1 MKINPDINVI
11 SHHRAVYIESIDAI
25 VIADL
30 HLGFEG
36 IAAEHGIFIPKIQFK
51 KEMAELK
58 EILKKVKA
66 EKIIIN
72 GDVKHEFSE
81 TGHHEFREVSR
92 LYTFLKENF
101 DRVIQIK
108 GNHDN
113 FIIYVCRKYGVKLYD
128 NLQLGDYFFVHGHED
143 LKLNSIMASNI
154 ITGHEHPAIALYDEV
169 GGKEKV
175 DCFLY
180 GRIDSKKFLML
191 PAFSYFAQ
199 GSDVNIIPENEF
211 LSPLLKRADFSEIK
225 VIGVSRE
232 TGALD
237 FGTLDKLRKIS

>member
-1 MKINPDINVI
+1 MRLNSDIVI
-11 SHHRAVYIESIDAI
+11 ISPHRAVYIESIDAI

-36 IAAEHGIFIPKIQFK
+36 IATEHGIFIPKIQFK
-51 KEMAELK
+51 KEMEELK

-101 DRVIQIK
+101 ERVIQIK

-113 FIIYVCRKYGVKLYD
+113 FIIYVCRKYGVELYD
-128 NLQLGDYFFVHGHED
+128 TLQLGDYFFLHGHEN
-143 LKLNSIMASNI
+143 LKLNNITTSNI
-154 ITGHEHPAIALYDEV
+154 ITGHEHPAISLYDEV

-199 GSDVNIIPENEF
+199 GSEVNIIPKNEF
-211 LSPLLKRADFSEIK
+211 LSPLLKRADFREIK

-232 TGALD
+232 TGVLD

>member
-1 MKINPDINVI
+1 MRLNSDIVI
-11 SHHRAVYIESIDAI
+11 ISPHRAVYIESIDAI

-36 IAAEHGIFIPKIQFK
+36 IATEHGIFIPKIQFK
-51 KEMAELK
+51 KEMEELK

-72 GDVKHEFSE
+72 GDVKHEFCE

-113 FIIYVCRKYGVKLYD
+113 FIIYVCRKYGVELYD
-128 NLQLGDYFFVHGHED
+128 TLQLGDYFFLHGHEN
-143 LKLNSIMASNI
+143 LKLNNITTSNI
-154 ITGHEHPAIALYDEV
+154 ITGHEHPAISLYDEV

-199 GSDVNIIPENEF
+199 GSEVNIIPKNEF
-211 LSPLLKRADFSEIK
+211 LSPLLKRADFREIK

-232 TGALD
+232 TGVLD

>member
-1 MKINPDINVI
+1 MRLSSDIEII
-11 SHHRAVYIESIDAI
+11 SPHKAVYIESIDAI

-36 IAAEHGIFIPKIQFK
+36 IAAEQGIFVPKVQFE
-51 KEMAELK
+51 KEIEELK
-58 EILKKVKA
+58 EILEKRKA

-81 TGHHEFREVSR
+81 TSYHEFREVSS
-92 LYTFLKENF
+92 LYSYLKENF
-101 DRVIQIK
+101 ERVIQIK

-113 FIIYVCRKYGVKLYD
+113 FIIYVCRKHGIELYN
-128 NLQLGDYFFVHGHED
+128 NLELGSYLFAHGHED
-143 LKLNSIMASNI
+143 IQLQKVEAPTIVI
-154 ITGHEHPAIALYDEV
+154 GHEHPAIALYDEV

-180 GRIDSKKFLML
+180 GRGGDKKLLVL

-199 GSDVNIIPENEF
+199 GSEVNIIPGGEL
-211 LSPLLKRADFSEIK
+211 LSPLLKRADFSQMR
-225 VIGVSRE
+225 VIAVSRE
-232 TGALD
+232 AGVLD
-237 FGTLDKLRKIS
+237 FGTLEKLRKVS

>member
-1 MKINPDINVI
+1 MRLNSDIVI
-11 SHHRAVYIESIDAI
+11 ISPHRAVYIESIDAI

-51 KEMAELK
+51 KEMEELK

-113 FIIYVCRKYGVKLYD
+113 FIIYVCRKYGVELYD
-128 NLQLGDYFFVHGHED
+128 NLQLGDYFFLHGHED
-143 LKLNSIMASNI
+143 LKLNSIMTSNI
-154 ITGHEHPAIALYDEV
+154 ITGHEHPAISLYDEV

-199 GSDVNIIPENEF
+199 GSEVNIIPENEF
-211 LSPLLKRADFSEIK
+211 LSPLLKRADFREIK

-232 TGALD
+232 TGVLD